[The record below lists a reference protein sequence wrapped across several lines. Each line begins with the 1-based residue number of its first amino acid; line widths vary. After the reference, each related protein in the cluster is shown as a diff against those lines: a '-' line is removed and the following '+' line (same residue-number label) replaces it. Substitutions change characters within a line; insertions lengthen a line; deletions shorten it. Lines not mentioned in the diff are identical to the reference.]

1 LLGAFFGFVSGFF
14 GSMPVTGPIALIV
27 FRSSMRGHFSLA
39 MRVVAG
45 AAVAEA
51 IYCAVATFGY
61 VQIIAA
67 YPFLGKYLR
76 YVGSAFLLVL
86 GVVFLFQKV
95 HLSEEAAPVSERRS
109 AGIISGFLIAILNPT
124 LFLTWGSASST
135 IFSWFSSITF
145 WDMVLFPICAGL
157 GIITWFSILLE
168 IFKKYREQI
177 GEKIGFYAIRA
188 AAVVMLAS
196 GTYLLTHAANCRSG

>member
-1 LLGAFFGFVSGFF
+1 MLGAFLGFVSGFL

-27 FRSSMRGHFSLA
+27 FRSSMRGHFSRAL
-39 MRVVAG
+39 RVVAG
-45 AAVAEA
+45 AAVAEVM
-51 IYCAVATFGY
+51 YCALATFGY

-67 YPFLGKYLR
+67 YPFLAKYIR
-76 YVGSAFLLVL
+76 YVGASFLVVL
-86 GVVFLFQKV
+86 GIVFMFQKV
-95 HLSEEAAPVSERRS
+95 HLSEESAPVSERKN
-109 AGIISGFLIAILNPT
+109 AGLVSGFLIAILNPT

-135 IFSWFSSITF
+135 IFSWFDSISF

-157 GIITWFSILLE
+157 GIVTWFTILLE

-177 GEKIGFYAIRA
+177 GEKIGFYAIRG

-196 GTYLLTHAANCRSG
+196 GAYLLTQAGK